1 MLKNRVFYIL
11 LLTMA
16 AMLYIFTNTYYT
28 LTILGLCVAAPVIS
42 LILMLFSRHSLSIDL
57 TVPATAEKKNA
68 VITYTFENSGRM
80 PAARVTFR
88 IQLENQMTGALKER
102 KVNVTVGSREKVE
115 AQLSL
120 QNSKVGTVLIR
131 TGKVRVYDAFGLFA
145 FRKAD
150 LHEQLVVI
158 YPDMHDIAV
167 YMEKPVETT
176 VDGSRYS
183 PDRPGQD
190 VSEIFA
196 LREYAAGDEI
206 RKIHWK
212 LSGKLDRT
220 MVRDFS
226 LPLNYSVFLLL
237 ELTLGSEDLVDAEV
251 ETYLSLSRAL
261 LENGINHNIGWY
273 DAGTDLFNVK
283 ELDNFEDLE
292 MASAQ
297 VLSSYASQKAGNS
310 LDFYMESG
318 YRNQSNILIYVVID
332 PPLDKVAE
340 LEVSQRMQTIMVYE
354 DEAAAEAAQQMIEVM
369 AVSVKEVSEGM
380 PEIIV

>member
-1 MLKNRVFYIL
+1 MFKNRVFYVL
-11 LLTMA
+11 LLVAT

-28 LTILGLCVAAPVIS
+28 LTILGLCIVAPIIS
-42 LILMLFSRHSLSIDL
+42 LILMLFSRHSLKITL

-68 VITYTFENSGRM
+68 VITYRFANSGIM

-88 IQLENQMTGALKER
+88 VQLENQMTGAFRER
-102 KVNVTVGSREKVE
+102 KVSATVGSKDKVTAE
-115 AQLSL
+115 LSL

-131 TGKVRVYDAFGLFA
+131 TEKVRVYDAFGLFA

-150 LHEQLVVI
+150 LPEEAIVI
-158 YPDMHDIAV
+158 YPEMYDVSV

-190 VSEIFA
+190 VSEVFA
-196 LREYAAGDEI
+196 LREYVAGDEI
-206 RKIHWK
+206 KKIHWK

-237 ELTLGSEDLVDAEV
+237 ELTYGSEDLVDAEV
-251 ETYLSLSRAL
+251 ETYLALSRAL
-261 LENGINHNIGWY
+261 MENGINHNMGWY
-273 DAGTDLFNVK
+273 DAGTDMFSIK

-297 VLSSYASQKAGNS
+297 VLSSYASQSRENA
-310 LDFYMESG
+310 LDFYAASG
-318 YRNQSNILIYVVID
+318 YRNQNNILIYVVTD
-332 PPLDKVAE
+332 PSLDKIAE
-340 LEVSQRMQTIMVYE
+340 LEVSQRMQTILIYE
-354 DEAAAEAAQQMIEVM
+354 DESEAEAARKMIEVM
-369 AVSVKEVSEGM
+369 AVSVKEVAEGL